1 MAQEFKFPS
10 PEELAAQYRAGVEAQ
25 LTAGRREVLRI
36 DVTLTDHIKEEPEPG
51 YMILTLPF
59 TGFADGLWFRGAVQ
73 PGAAD
78 VQRWRDGKIERL
90 CADYWL
96 EGRDFTGNKCRVHVV
111 NVDEGSGW
119 KPTVTADSAALS
131 FLNGADCFTVME
143 MRRVGPIV
151 HIFTDLAPMHA
162 HNAAALDA
170 VCAEDAVVR
179 NVSKHRLPDGS
190 IDIAGN
196 LKIWN
201 DALGRFTPIVLW
213 PDGAP
218 GFKSE
223 LADVHPQPSIVFVPA
238 KGADTPR
245 GTVVVAHGGGFETRT
260 GCEGMNV
267 AKYFVDAGFNAA
279 ILTYRIKPY
288 GRFDA
293 MYDMQRAIRLL
304 RAYKDVLGVT
314 DKVAVMGFSAGGMLG
329 ANCATHF
336 DAGDPDAADAVERES
351 CRPDA
356 AVLGYGAFAF
366 AGLPG
371 GFFADPFA
379 DFTRNPFVAN
389 KKELIYFAPEV
400 NITPETPPFFIWQTN
415 SDDPRH
421 SFTLGQALTAVGI
434 PFEMHL
440 FPEGVHGLALADG
453 HNDLAMNLPHV
464 ARWASLCAEWL
475 SEQGL

>member
-1 MAQEFKFPS
+1 MKERKMPTE
-10 PEELAAQYRAGVEAQ
+10 EELRAMFLALTEEQ
-25 LTAGRREVLRI
+25 LRSGRRELLHI
-36 DVTLTDHIKEEPEPG
+36 DVTVTGQSIEEPEPG
-51 YMILTLPF
+51 YTILTLPF
-59 TGFADGLWFRGAVQ
+59 TGFADGLWFRGDIQ

-78 VQRWRDGKIERL
+78 IQKRRNGEVERL

-96 EGRDFTGNKCRVHVV
+96 EGRDFTGAPCRVHVV
-111 NVDEGSGW
+111 NLDEGQGW
-119 KPTVTADSAALS
+119 KPIVETDSAALS
-131 FLNGADCFTVME
+131 FVNGADCYTVLE
-143 MRRVGPIV
+143 LRLSGPIV
-151 HIFTDLAPMHA
+151 HIYADLTPLHA
-162 HNAAALDA
+162 YNTAALDA
-170 VCAEDAVVR
+170 ICAEDAVIR
-179 NVSKHRLPDGS
+179 HVSKHRLPDGS
-190 IDIAGN
+190 VDIKGN

-201 DALGRFTPIVLW
+201 DALGRMHPIQLW
-213 PDGAP
+213 PEGAP
-218 GFKSE
+218 GFRPE
-223 LADVHPQPSIVFVPA
+223 LEDDHPQPSIVFVPG
-238 KGADTPR
+238 KGVSEPR
-245 GTVVVAHGGGFETRT
+245 GTVIVAPGGGFETRT

-288 GRFDA
+288 SRWDA

-304 RAYKDVLGVT
+304 HAHKDVLGIT
-314 DKVAVMGFSAGGMLG
+314 DKVVAMGFSAGGMLS

-336 DAGDPDAADAVERES
+336 DAGKPEADDPVERCS

-371 GFFADPFA
+371 GFFVDPFA
-379 DFTRNPFVAN
+379 NVTFNPFVAN
-389 KKELIYFAPEV
+389 KAELIYFAPEI

-453 HNDLAMNLPHV
+453 HNDLNMNLPHV

-475 SEQGL
+475 NAQNI